1 MLTEQILYDILYECS
16 TRAHKMREWL
26 SGGAPPCQGGGRGFE
41 SRLALLFFTGDESSP
56 VFILFQQ
63 EEFFSISL
71 FVSPSNFFAKPSKSA
86 FSSNCRQRNFVLT
99 YLSQPSLVCDF
110 CPSNQ
115 RFAYSFLQIPP
126 YDGHPCLRL
135 YPSHYRANFGL
146 IPVRN
151 VRRRAHNTKNRR

>member
-1 MLTEQILYDILYECS
+1 MISYMSAQREHINARVAQWWS
-16 TRAHKMREWL
+16 TTLPRWGPRVRVPSRA
-26 SGGAPPCQGGGRGFE
+26 S
-41 SRLALLFFTGDESSP
+41 FFTGDESSP
-56 VFILFQQ
+56 VFIFFQQ

-115 RFAYSFLQIPP
+115 RFVYSFLQIPP

>member
-1 MLTEQILYDILYECS
+1 MRCGRLLKSERNLQRFRTSARCCMALNHCRKSFRKKQLTKQKFYSIINKCS
-16 TRAHKMREWL
+16 ARAQNARVAQWWSTTL
-26 SGGAPPCQGGGRGFE
+26 PRWGPRVRVP
-41 SRLALLFFTGDESSP
+41 SRASFFTGDESSP
-56 VFILFQQ
+56 VFIFFQQ

-115 RFAYSFLQIPP
+115 RFAYSFL
-126 YDGHPCLRL
+126 
-135 YPSHYRANFGL
+135 
-146 IPVRN
+146 
-151 VRRRAHNTKNRR
+151 

>member
-1 MLTEQILYDILYECS
+1 MSAAATSIFSPVPGFPDTIFSKNCHFLLTKSFLCANINKCS
-16 TRAHKMREWL
+16 ARAQNARVAQWWSTTL
-26 SGGAPPCQGGGRGFE
+26 PRWGPRVRVP
-41 SRLALLFFTGDESSP
+41 SRASFFTGDESSP

-115 RFAYSFLQIPP
+115 RFAYSFL
-126 YDGHPCLRL
+126 
-135 YPSHYRANFGL
+135 
-146 IPVRN
+146 
-151 VRRRAHNTKNRR
+151 

>member
-1 MLTEQILYDILYECS
+1 MPRWGPRVRVPS
-16 TRAHKMREWL
+16 RA
-26 SGGAPPCQGGGRGFE
+26 S
-41 SRLALLFFTGDESSP
+41 FFTGDESSP
-56 VFILFQQ
+56 VFIFFQQ

-71 FVSPSNFFAKPSKSA
+71 FVSPLNFFAKSSKFA

-110 CPSNQ
+110 CPSKQ

-126 YDGHPCLRL
+126 YDGHPCLWL

-151 VRRRAHNTKNRR
+151 VRRRARNTKNRRRNISGKKARDGTRTRGPHLGKVVLHH

>member
-1 MLTEQILYDILYECS
+1 MPRWGPRVRVPS
-16 TRAHKMREWL
+16 RA
-26 SGGAPPCQGGGRGFE
+26 S
-41 SRLALLFFTGDESSP
+41 FFTGDESSP
-56 VFILFQQ
+56 VFIFFQQ

-135 YPSHYRANFGL
+135 YPSHYRANSGL

-151 VRRRAHNTKNRR
+151 VRRRAHNTKNRRRNISGKEARDGTRTRGPHLGKVVLHH